1 MAGNKP
7 FNKPQT
13 ETRERDPQLAG
24 LKVPPHSIEAEQSVL
39 GGLMLDNERW
49 DDVAERVV
57 ADDFY
62 TRPHRHIFTE
72 MARLQESGSPI
83 DLITLAESLER
94 QGQLDSVGGF
104 AYLAELSKNTP
115 SAANISAYADIVRER
130 AVVREMISVANEI
143 AEAGFDPQGRTSEDL
158 LDLAESLERQGQ
170 LDSVGGFAYLAELSK
185 NTPSAAN
192 ISAYAD
198 IVRERAVVREMISVA
213 NEIAEAGFDPQGRTS
228 EDLLDLAESRVFKIA
243 ESRAN
248 KDEGPKNI
256 ADVLDATVARI
267 EQLFQQPH
275 DGVTGVNTG
284 YDDLNKKT
292 AGLQPSDLIIVAARP
307 SMGKT
312 TFAMNLVENAAMLQD
327 KPVLIFSLEMPSEQI
342 MMRSLASLSR
352 VDQTRIRT
360 GQLDDEDWARISG
373 TMGILLE
380 KRNIYIDD
388 SSGLTPTEVRSR
400 ARRIAREHGGIG
412 LIMIDYLQLMRVP
425 SLSDN
430 RTLEIAEISR
440 SLKALAKE
448 LQVPVVALSQL
459 NRSLEQRADKRPV
472 NSDLRESGSIEQD
485 ADLIMFIYR
494 DEVYHE
500 NSDLK
505 GIAEI
510 IIGKQRNGPIGTV
523 RLTFNGQWSRFDNY
537 AGPQYDDE

>member
-13 ETRERDPQLAG
+13 DARDRDPQVAG
-24 LKVPPHSIEAEQSVL
+24 IKVPPHSIEAEQSVL

-57 ADDFY
+57 AEDFY

-72 MARLQESGSPI
+72 MGRLQESGSPI

-130 AVVREMISVANEI
+130 AVVRDMIAVAHEI
-143 AEAGFDPQGRTSEDL
+143 ADAGYDPQGRNSDE
-158 LDLAESLERQGQ
+158 
-170 LDSVGGFAYLAELSK
+170 
-185 NTPSAAN
+185 
-192 ISAYAD
+192 
-198 IVRERAVVREMISVA
+198 
-213 NEIAEAGFDPQGRTS
+213 
-228 EDLLDLAESRVFKIA
+228 LLDLAESRVFQIA
-243 ESRAN
+243 ENRAN
-248 KDEGPKNI
+248 KDEGPKSI
-256 ADVLDATVARI
+256 DQILDATVARI
-267 EQLFQQPH
+267 EQLFQQPT
-275 DGVTGVNTG
+275 DGVTGVDTG
-284 YDDLNKKT
+284 YQDLNKKT
-292 AGLQPSDLIIVAARP
+292 AGLHRSDLIIVAARP

-312 TFAMNLVENAAMLQD
+312 TFAMNLCENAAMLQV
-327 KPVLIFSLEMPSEQI
+327 KPVLIFSLEMPGEQI
-342 MMRSLASLSR
+342 MMRMLASLSR

-380 KRNIYIDD
+380 KRNMYIDD

-400 ARRIAREHGGIG
+400 ARRIFREHGGLS

-440 SLKALAKE
+440 PLKALAKE
-448 LQVPVVALSQL
+448 LQVPVGALSQL

>member
-7 FNKPQT
+7 FNKQQAEP
-13 ETRERDPQLAG
+13 RERDPQVAG

-158 LDLAESLERQGQ
+158 LDLAES
-170 LDSVGGFAYLAELSK
+170 
-185 NTPSAAN
+185 
-192 ISAYAD
+192 
-198 IVRERAVVREMISVA
+198 
-213 NEIAEAGFDPQGRTS
+213 
-228 EDLLDLAESRVFKIA
+228 RVFKIA

-267 EQLFQQPH
+267 EQLFRQPH

-352 VDQTRIRT
+352 VDQTKIRT

-425 SLSDN
+425 ALSDN

-448 LQVPVVALSQL
+448 LNVPVVALSQL